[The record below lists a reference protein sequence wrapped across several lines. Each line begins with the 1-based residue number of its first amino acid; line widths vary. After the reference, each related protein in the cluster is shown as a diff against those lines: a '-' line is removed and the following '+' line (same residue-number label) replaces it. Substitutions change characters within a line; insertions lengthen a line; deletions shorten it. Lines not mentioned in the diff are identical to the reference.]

1 MKNMKER
8 QIDEHLD
15 EIDLGEYECLND
27 PDWNLEDEI
36 EIYEKEG
43 FQYNKYDLR
52 YYYNLIKFDEVLHK
66 VKQYEYQSLKSFK
79 LKDEENDSQLDFE
92 GLFADAIHAKY
103 FEDDKILVVE
113 NFPIY
118 EIYKLESIFEECK
131 FLGSEYMDIDIWEFI
146 DRFLNEGEG

>member
-1 MKNMKER
+1 MKER

-15 EIDLGEYECLND
+15 VIDLGEYECLND
-27 PDWNLEDEI
+27 TDLNLEDEI
-36 EIYEKEG
+36 EIYEREG

-52 YYYNLIKFDEVLHK
+52 YYFNLIKFDEVLHK
-66 VKQYEYQSLKSFK
+66 VKKYEYQSLKSFK

-103 FEDDKILVVE
+103 FEDDKILVIE
-113 NFPIY
+113 NYPIY

-131 FLGSEYMDIDIWEFI
+131 FLGSEYMDINICEFI
-146 DRFLNEGEG
+146 DRFLNGGKG